1 MILQELSGF
10 YSRLLEDPDA
20 VDIAPAGWSRERV
33 AWEVVI
39 DDAGAVLGVV
49 PLSSGG
55 GKKVKPYRELTVP
68 AHTGR
73 SGKNPAPYFLCDNA
87 KYLFGMDERAGKR
100 RFSDAHALHEE
111 VLAECDAP
119 AAKAVLAFFRRGIQT
134 GCLDEADCAALAEG
148 RNIVFRYQES
158 GRLVHESEPV
168 RDAWDAYRA
177 REQEGIVKGQC
188 GVTGKSGPLAR
199 LFPQVTGIPGAQ
211 SSGASLVSF
220 NFPAS
225 ESYGKSQAYN
235 ASISED
241 AAFAAGS
248 ALKYLM
254 ADSSHC
260 IRMGGS
266 IVIFWADRKAT
277 NEDHLVFSML
287 GGVLTAEDAETVQR
301 LGETFS
307 RMRSGLPIENEF
319 DLDVGYCVLGI
330 SPNAARLSVRFFER
344 STLGALAENFAWYL
358 RDIDMVG
365 LRTSAIGLLLLQ
377 TAAQGK
383 RESLPST
390 LVNSSYTAMLTGAA
404 FPIALQQLVLSRM
417 RADHGQNNPWDM
429 SQRAALLKAC
439 LVRRQRLLG
448 KKVTE
453 EERIGMALNQKNVNP
468 AYLWGRLFAVME
480 RAQQVAVGDTNATI
494 VDRYVGA
501 ACTTPQRVFGSLYRG
516 CRIHMGAVRKKMPGF
531 AIRLEKEIDEIMEA
545 LPGDGA
551 LPRVLD
557 SDGQAAFF
565 IAYHQERESLWSSKG
580 AKRDNPAITSDD
592 GQYGNDKDKE

>member
-1 MILQELSGF
+1 MILQELASL
-10 YSRLLEDPDA
+10 YARLLEDPDV

-39 DDAGAVLGVV
+39 NDAGTVLGVV
-49 PLSSGG
+49 PLSTGE
-55 GKKVKPYRELTVP
+55 GKKLKPYRELTVP

-87 KYLFGMDERAGKR
+87 KYLFGMDEKAGER

-119 AAKAVLAFFRRGIQT
+119 AAKAVLAFFRRGSQAD
-134 GCLDEADCAALAEG
+134 CLDEADRTALAEG
-148 RNIVFRYQES
+148 RNIVFRHQES
-158 GRLVHESEPV
+158 GRLVHELSSV
-168 RDAWDAYRA
+168 RDAWDAYRT
-177 REQEGIVKGQC
+177 REQEGIVEGQC
-188 GVTGKSGPLAR
+188 AVTGKNGPLAR
-199 LFPQVTGIPGAQ
+199 LFPQVTGVPGAQ

-241 AAFAAGS
+241 TAFAAGS

-254 ADSSHC
+254 ADPGHC
-260 IRMGGS
+260 IRMGGN
-266 IVIFWADRKAT
+266 IVVFWADRKAV
-277 NEDHLVFSML
+277 NEDRLMFSML
-287 GGVLTAEDAETVQR
+287 GGVPAAEDGATLQH

-307 RMRSGLPIENEF
+307 RMRGGLPIENEF

-344 STLGALAENFAWYL
+344 STLGALAKNFAWYL

-383 RESLPST
+383 RENLPST

-404 FPIALQQLVLSRM
+404 FPMALHQLVLSRM
-417 RADHGQNNPWDM
+417 RADHGQNNSWDM

-439 LVRRQRLLG
+439 LVRRQRLQG
-448 KKVTE
+448 EKVTE
-453 EERIGMALNQKNVNP
+453 EERIDMALNQENANP

-480 RAQQVAVGDTNATI
+480 RAQQAAVGDTNATI

-501 ACTTPQRVFGSLYRG
+501 ACTTPQRVFGLLYRG
-516 CRIHMGAVRKKMPGF
+516 CRIHMGTVRKKKPGL
-531 AIRLEKEIDEIMEA
+531 AIKLEKEIDEIMEA
-545 LPGDGA
+545 LPGDGT

-565 IAYHQERESLWSSKG
+565 IAYHQERESLWPSKG

-592 GQYGNDKDKE
+592 GQYDSDKDKE